1 MQYRLALDLGT
12 NSIGWAVFRL
22 HQGENDKRP
31 QPVELIRVGS
41 RIFSN
46 NDSQIGA
53 GRHPKTGDSLAQGRR
68 IPRSQ
73 RRRRDRYVRRRSD
86 LLKALT
92 EFGLMPESAAE
103 RKALQKLNP
112 YELRARALEERIPTH
127 HLGRALFHL
136 NQRRG
141 FKSNRKSDSGDNESG
156 KIKQAI
162 AAFQKEMGNARTVGE
177 ALFSRLQNGGGTRAR
192 LRGSGAKA
200 YYDFYVSRDMV
211 EDEFDQLWRRQQAH
225 HPDLLTD
232 KARQKLHRII
242 FFQRLL
248 KAPPVGKCTL
258 LPDQPRAPK
267 ALPSAQQFRLYQEVN
282 HLRLLQLDSHTGET
296 DNTELPLTREQ
307 RDQLAAWLERR
318 KDAKYAQMRQQLFGR
333 SGASEYLFTIEA
345 STLGRI
351 SVHGNKTSHTLAHKK
366 AFGKAWHDLDLIEQ
380 DRIVEQLLDVE
391 EEDELIAWLHTEY
404 DLAEENVRYIARARL
419 EDGHLRF
426 SREAISRVLDEL
438 KNGWQQDDRPE
449 GHPLSY
455 DKAVFAA
462 GFKDHRIQKPERLLD
477 RLPPY
482 NEVLWRHC
490 QEVASS
496 DPEHPEERITN
507 PTVHIALNQLRR
519 LVNAVIGKYG
529 APSEIHIELARDLKK
544 SRAAKAEEAK
554 QNRLNRERNDELN
567 KRLNDQYGG
576 QKRNA
581 ENRLK
586 LKLFEELGPLNH
598 RCVLSGDHISARKLF
613 EGNHYQIDHIL
624 PFSKTLDDGFNN
636 KILITRKANADKGN
650 RSIEELAQRPGYNWD
665 DIQQRASLLPYN
677 KHKRF
682 ARNAIEEWLGSS
694 GEFTDDGAGFIQ
706 RQLTDTAYLSRVA
719 REYLQTIC
727 ESNKIVTSPGR
738 LTALLR
744 GKWGLNKLLSDHN
757 GKNRDD
763 HRHHAIDAAVVG
775 LIDRSLLGAVSRRA
789 ARMEQIDEA
798 SLFKGIDDEL
808 PQGFRDQL
816 QTRLTHCIVSH
827 KPDHNPRAQLH
838 EATAY
843 GIVDGPDDKDRY
855 LARNRVPLADL
866 KPRDLDALQDTQLA
880 ERLKQISMGLSD
892 AEFKEKLAEL
902 QSHGNW
908 PHKAYLLRKISGVT
922 VELKGTAI
930 SPYPE
935 NRPAM
940 PAKLYRGG
948 GNYCYEIYRED
959 NGTWHGQIISS
970 FLANQSSYQ
979 AFMQDKPRFAST
991 TFDGQPLIM
1000 RLINNDMIIV
1010 EPVPGGKRVMRIQKM
1025 SEGKV
1030 VLCDHFEAN
1039 VDGRDRDKDDPFS
1052 YLTKSPGALRSLR
1065 ARWVRVDVLGRIH
1078 DPGFQG

>member
-31 QPVELIRVGS
+31 RPVELIRVGS

-73 RRRRDRYVRRRSD
+73 RRRRDRYVLRRDD
-86 LLKALT
+86 LMETLIEL
-92 EFGLMPESAAE
+92 GLMPENNAE

-112 YELRARALEERIPTH
+112 YELRTRALDERLSPH

-141 FKSNRKSDSGDNESG
+141 FKSNRKTDSGDNESG
-156 KIKQAI
+156 KIKKAI
-162 AAFQKEMGNARTVGE
+162 TAFREEMGNARTVGE
-177 ALFSRLQNGGGTRAR
+177 ALFNRLQNGGDTRAR

-200 YYDFYVSRDMV
+200 SYDFYIARDMV
-211 EDEFDQLWRRQQAH
+211 EDEFDQLWQRQRSH

-232 KARQKLHRII
+232 RARQTLHGII
-242 FFQRLL
+242 FRQRPL

-282 HLRLLQLDSHTGET
+282 HLRLLRLDSHTGET
-296 DNTELPLTREQ
+296 DNTELPLTHEQ
-307 RDQLAAWLERR
+307 RDQLVAWLERR
-318 KDAKYAQMRQQLFGR
+318 KDGKYEQMRQQLFGR

-345 STLGRI
+345 STLGRT
-351 SVHGNKTSHTLAHKK
+351 SVHGNKTTYVLANNK

-380 DRIVEQLLDVE
+380 NRIVEQLLDIE
-391 EEDELIAWLHTEY
+391 EEDELIAWLHAEY
-404 DLAEENVRYIARARL
+404 DLTEENARHIAHARL

-426 SREAISRVLDEL
+426 SRAAISKVLEQL
-438 KNGWQQDDRPE
+438 KDGWQEDESHAQ
-449 GHPLSY
+449 GQPLTY
-455 DKAVFAA
+455 DKAVITA
-462 GFKDHRIQKPERLLD
+462 GFEDHRIQKPEHLLD

-490 QEVASS
+490 QEVASN
-496 DPEHPEERITN
+496 DPDKPEERITN

-519 LVNAVIGKYG
+519 LVNAVIAKYG
-529 APSEIHIELARDLKK
+529 PPAEIHIEVARDLKK
-544 SRAAKAEEAK
+544 SRAAKADEATR
-554 QNRLNRERNDELN
+554 NRLNREHN
-567 KRLNDQYGG
+567 KALNDKLKNVYGE
-576 QKRNA
+576 RPNA
-581 ENRLK
+581 ENRLR

-598 RCVLSGDHISARKLF
+598 SCVLTGNKIVASKLF

-636 KILITRKANADKGN
+636 KILVTRKANADKGN
-650 RSIEELAQRPGYNWD
+650 RSIEELAQRPDYDWD
-665 DIQQRASLLPYN
+665 EIQQRASLLPYN
-677 KHKRF
+677 KRKRF
-682 ARNAIEEWLGSS
+682 AQNAIEDWLGGS
-694 GEFTDDGAGFIQ
+694 GEFKDDGAGFIQ

-727 ESNKIVTSPGR
+727 DGNKIVTSPGR

-744 GKWGLNKLLSDHN
+744 GKWGLNKLLNDHN

-763 HRHHAIDAAVVG
+763 HRHHAIDAAVIG
-775 LIDRSLLGAVSRRA
+775 LIDRRLLKAVA
-789 ARMEQIDEA
+789 DKAKEMEEVETA
-798 SLFKGIDDEL
+798 SLFKGIDDTL
-808 PQGFRDQL
+808 PEGFRDQL
-816 QTRLTHCIVSH
+816 QARLTYCIVSH

-866 KPRDLDALQDTQLA
+866 KPKDLDALQDTQLA
-880 ERLKQISMGLSD
+880 ERLKQLATGLSD
-892 AEFKEKLAEL
+892 SEFKEKLAEL
-902 QSHGNW
+902 QHHANW
-908 PHKAYLLRKISGVT
+908 PNKAYVLRKISGVT

-935 NRPAM
+935 KRPAM

-948 GNYCYEIYRED
+948 GNYCYEIYREID
-959 NGTWHGQIISS
+959 GTWHGQIISS
-970 FLANQSSYQ
+970 FLANQPAYQ
-979 AFMQDKPRFAST
+979 GFMHDKSRFVST
-991 TFDGQPLIM
+991 TFEGRPLVM
-1000 RLINNDMIIV
+1000 RLINNDMV
-1010 EPVPGGKRVMRIQKM
+1010 VTEPTPGGKRIMRVQKM
-1025 SEGKV
+1025 SEGMIA
-1030 VLCDHFEAN
+1030 LCDHFEAN
-1039 VDGRDRDKDDPFS
+1039 VDGRNRNKNDPFS
-1052 YLTKSPGALRSLR
+1052 YLYKSPNALRKLQ
-1065 ARWVRVDVLGRIH
+1065 ARQVRIDMIGRLH